1 MVARLGR
8 SCLSKTIDL
17 MRFIK
22 REEPDTPVRAYL
34 ALMSLGLF
42 GRPGRSFGSGWLVLF
57 WVSDTFGDSDSDY
70 LKNHVRN
77 VRELQLQTLDGPEC
91 GSDRIKLPRTR
102 LLVTIDDLEFGGEIA
117 QQIEAFVE
125 LVT

>member
-22 REEPDTPVRAYL
+22 REEPDTPVKAYL
-34 ALMSLGLF
+34 ALCGF
-42 GRPGRSFGSGWLVLF
+42 GV
-57 WVSDTFGDSDSDY
+57 V
-70 LKNHVRN
+70 
-77 VRELQLQTLDGPEC
+77 LQLQALDGPEC
-91 GSDRIKLPRTR
+91 GADRIELSRTR
-102 LLVTIDDLEFGGEIA
+102 LLVTINALQFGGEIA

-125 LVT
+125 LVTNEQGHVDSFFSCVLSFVECGSF